1 MSSRAK
7 SPDLVPLFAALA
19 DRTRLRLLN
28 LIAGR
33 EVCVCYLVEIL
44 RQGQPKIS
52 RHLAYLR
59 KAGVAAARREGKWM
73 QYRIERPENAA
84 AASIL
89 DAVFESF
96 KSDREMQSDLSRL
109 SRACCE
115 PERFV
120 SLQGAPIPIQSET
133 ALA

>member
-1 MSSRAK
+1 MSSRVK
-7 SPDLVPLFAALA
+7 STDLVPLFAALA

-33 EVCVCYLVEIL
+33 EVCVCYLVEIM

-59 KAGVAAARREGKWM
+59 KAGVVAARREGKWM
-73 QYRIERPENAA
+73 HYRIERPENGAVN
-84 AASIL
+84 SIL

-115 PERFV
+115 PGRFV
-120 SLQGAPIPIQSET
+120 SLLGAPIPIHSET
-133 ALA
+133 SLA